1 MQCASST
8 TNNEIGTC
16 CRKLRKRSF
25 FRRSTEIIRIF
36 NSPLRARA
44 ITSLASQERQLVLH
58 QRQQRRDHQCQVR
71 QQQGGQLITQGLAR
85 PGRENCRSRTSG
97 QHRTD
102 CRFLARPELWIT
114 KDLFEG
120 VVHKRSLR

>member
-25 FRRSTEIIRIF
+25 FSRSTEIIRIF

-44 ITSLASQERQLVLH
+44 ITSLASSRLWAESILAAAIPWR
-58 QRQQRRDHQCQVR
+58 CKNANWSCISASNGETTSVR
-71 QQQGGQLITQGLAR
+71 CGSNKAG
-85 PGRENCRSRTSG
+85 S
-97 QHRTD
+97 
-102 CRFLARPELWIT
+102 
-114 KDLFEG
+114 
-120 VVHKRSLR
+120 